1 MYCSDEKKLY
11 KFNIFFLYLLKEI
24 GNIEIN
30 FYFAIVQTSSTMSYV
45 LILSLYVPA
54 FIFFDRS
61 TKRYITFLSL
71 PNVHFHFRGSSNRR
85 SRGSQGFIRSLENWR
100 KASLGRPLSTNHQE
114 TSRRLESERT
124 TGNGHCWADFGFN
137 EAE

>member
-1 MYCSDEKKLY
+1 M
-11 KFNIFFLYLLKEI
+11 KEI

-30 FYFAIVQTSSTMSYV
+30 FYFVQISSTMLYV

-61 TKRYITFLSL
+61 TKQYITFLSL
-71 PNVHFHFRGSSNRR
+71 QNVHFNFRGSSNRR

-100 KASLGRPLSTNHQE
+100 KASLERPLSTNHQE
-114 TSRRLESERT
+114 ASRRLESERT
-124 TGNGHCWADFGFN
+124 TGNCHCWADFGFN